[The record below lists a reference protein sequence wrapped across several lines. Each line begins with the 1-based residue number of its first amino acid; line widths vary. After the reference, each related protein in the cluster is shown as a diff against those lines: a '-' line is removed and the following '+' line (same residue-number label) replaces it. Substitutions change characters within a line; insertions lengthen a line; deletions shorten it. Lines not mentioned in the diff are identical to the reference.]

1 LGLHEILFRVLADL
15 FDRVLGTQAAPERL
29 LVLVTAA
36 SALVAVSIR
45 AVWHVTRNAVT
56 IAHEGGHAVV
66 AVLVGRRLQSIR
78 FQSDTS
84 GLTVTKGKPHGLGM
98 VLTLLVGYVAPA
110 LVGVAGAVL
119 LWRHHITMLLWLTIV
134 LLFAVLVM
142 TRNLYGI
149 IAVLALGGIVFAVS
163 WFGGATLQAAFAYAG
178 VWFLLFGAV
187 RPIFE
192 LARARRKGKAGDSD
206 VDQLARL
213 THVPAGVWLF
223 VYLLIN
229 VAALVAGAILLDVL
243 PRAWLGL

>member
-1 LGLHEILFRVLADL
+1 
-15 FDRVLGTQAAPERL
+15 
-29 LVLVTAA
+29 
-36 SALVAVSIR
+36 VSIR

-84 GLTVTKGKPHGLGM
+84 GLTVTKGKPHGIGM
-98 VLTLLVGYVAPA
+98 ILTLLVGYVAPA

-119 LWRHHITMLLWLTIV
+119 LWRHHITMLLWLTII

-163 WFGGATLQAAFAYAG
+163 WFGGDTLQAAFAYAG

-187 RPIFE
+187 RPVFE

-213 THVPAGVWLF
+213 THVPAAVWLF
-223 VYLLIN
+223 VYLVIN
-229 VAALVAGAILLDVL
+229 LAALVAGAVLLGVL

>member
-1 LGLHEILFRVLADL
+1 VLADL
-15 FDRVLGTQAAPERL
+15 FDRVLGTQTAPERL

-36 SALVAVSIR
+36 AALVAVSIR
-45 AVWHVTRNAVT
+45 AVWHVARNAVT

-84 GLTVTKGKPHGLGM
+84 GLTVTRGKPHGVGM

-149 IAVLALGGIVFAVS
+149 IAVLALGAIVFAVS
-163 WFGGATLQAAFAYAG
+163 WFADATTQAAFAYAG

-187 RPIFE
+187 RPVFE
-192 LARARRKGKAGDSD
+192 LARARRRGKAGDSD

-213 THVPAGVWLF
+213 THVPAGLWLF
-223 VYLLIN
+223 VYLVIN
-229 VAALVAGAILLDVL
+229 LAALAAGAVLLDVL
-243 PRAWLGL
+243 PKAWLGL